1 MPTALITGAARGI
14 GRALASGYLADGWR
28 VLAVCRDPAA
38 LAGLDG
44 IADAA
49 RLDVTDDEGI
59 AALAERWRDER
70 IDLLWNNAG
79 VDSPNTRS
87 LARLDTEEWA
97 RCLRV
102 NTIAPVAMAAA
113 FAGHVAAS
121 ERRTMAFV
129 TSQLGS
135 ISQAAGVRRY
145 AYSSSKAGLNMAA
158 RTLALELSGRVRV
171 AILHPGHVATDMGGR
186 PRPGDA
192 GGKRARHAPRRRAP
206 HRPPVRRLPRL
217 AGPRDPLV
225 SAALPVI
232 PLSSAAAGTGAPTA
246 STARPRRPAHRQGR

>member
-14 GRALASGYLADGWR
+14 GRALAGQYLADGWR

-49 RLDVTDDEGI
+49 RLDVTDDDGI
-59 AALAERWRDER
+59 AALAERWRGER

-87 LARLDTEEWA
+87 FARPLDTDEWA
-97 RCLRV
+97 YCLRV
-102 NTIAPVAMAAA
+102 NTIAPVVLAAA
-113 FAGHVAAS
+113 FAEHVAAS
-121 ERRTMAFV
+121 ERRTMVFV

-135 ISQAAGVRRY
+135 IAQAAGVRRY
-145 AYSSSKAGLNMAA
+145 AYSSSKAALNMAA
-158 RTLALELSGRVRV
+158 RTVAFELAGQVRV

-186 PRPGDA
+186 AAPVSPQES
-192 GGKRARHAPRRRAP
+192 ARGMRRIAD
-206 HRPPVRRLPRL
+206 RLTDRQ
-217 AGPRDPLV
+217 
-225 SAALPVI
+225 S
-232 PLSSAAAGTGAPTA
+232 GTFLDW
-246 STARPRRPAHRQGR
+246 QGRSLPW

>member
-14 GRALASGYLADGWR
+14 GRALASDYLADGWR

-49 RLDVTDDEGI
+49 RLDVTDDEGV
-59 AALAERWRDER
+59 AALAGRWRDER

-97 RCLRV
+97 RCLRI
-102 NTIAPVAMAAA
+102 NTIAPVAVAAA

-121 ERRTMAFV
+121 ERRTMVFV

-135 ISQAAGVRRY
+135 IAQAAGVRRY

-158 RTLALELSGRVRV
+158 RTLALELAGRVRV
-171 AILHPGHVATDMGGR
+171 AILHPGHVATDMGG
-186 PRPGDA
+186 A
-192 GGKRARHAPRRRAP
+192 HAPVAPEESARGMRRIAE
-206 HRPPVRRLPRL
+206 RLTERQSGAFL
-217 AGPRDPLV
+217 DWRGRT
-225 SAALPVI
+225 I
-232 PLSSAAAGTGAPTA
+232 PW
-246 STARPRRPAHRQGR
+246 

>member
-14 GRALASGYLADGWR
+14 GRALAGQYLADGWR

-49 RLDVTDDEGI
+49 HLDVTDDDGI

-70 IDLLWNNAG
+70 IDVLWNNAG

-87 LARLDTEEWA
+87 LARPLDTDEWTY
-97 RCLRV
+97 CLRV
-102 NTIAPVAMAAA
+102 NTIAPVVLAAA
-113 FAGHVAAS
+113 FAEHVAAS
-121 ERRTMAFV
+121 ERRTMVFV

-135 ISQAAGVRRY
+135 IAQAAGVRRY
-145 AYSSSKAGLNMAA
+145 AYSSSKAALNMAA
-158 RTLALELSGRVRV
+158 RTVAFELAGQVRV

-186 PRPGDA
+186 AAPVSPQES
-192 GGKRARHAPRRRAP
+192 ARGMRRIAD
-206 HRPPVRRLPRL
+206 RLTDRQ
-217 AGPRDPLV
+217 
-225 SAALPVI
+225 S
-232 PLSSAAAGTGAPTA
+232 GTFLDW
-246 STARPRRPAHRQGR
+246 QGRSLPW

>member
-14 GRALASGYLADGWR
+14 GRALAGQYLADGWR

-38 LAGLDG
+38 LTGLDG

-49 RLDVTDDEGI
+49 CLDVTDDGAI

-70 IDLLWNNAG
+70 IDVLWNNAG

-87 LARLDTEEWA
+87 LARPLDTDEWA

-102 NTIAPVAMAAA
+102 NTIAPVVLAAA
-113 FAGHVAAS
+113 FAEHVAAS
-121 ERRTMAFV
+121 ERRTMVFV

-135 ISQAAGVRRY
+135 IAQAAGVRRY
-145 AYSSSKAGLNMAA
+145 AYSSSKAALNMAA
-158 RTLALELSGRVRV
+158 RTVAFELAGRVRV

-186 PRPGDA
+186 AAPVSPQES
-192 GGKRARHAPRRRAP
+192 ARGMRRIAD
-206 HRPPVRRLPRL
+206 RLTDRQ
-217 AGPRDPLV
+217 
-225 SAALPVI
+225 S
-232 PLSSAAAGTGAPTA
+232 GTFLDW
-246 STARPRRPAHRQGR
+246 QGRSLPW

>member
-14 GRALASGYLADGWR
+14 GRALASDYLADGWR

-59 AALAERWRDER
+59 RALAGRWRDER
-70 IDLLWNNAG
+70 IDMLWNNAG

-87 LARLDTEEWA
+87 LSGPLDTDEWA
-97 RCLRV
+97 RCLRI
-102 NTIAPVAMAAA
+102 NTIAPVALAAA
-113 FAGHVAAS
+113 FARHVAAS
-121 ERRTMAFV
+121 ERHTMVFV

-135 ISQAAGVRRY
+135 IAQAAGVRRY
-145 AYSSSKAGLNMAA
+145 AYSSSKAALNMAA

-171 AILHPGHVATDMGGR
+171 AILHPGHVATDMGG
-186 PRPGDA
+186 A
-192 GGKRARHAPRRRAP
+192 HAPVTPDESARGMRRVAD
-206 HRPPVRRLPRL
+206 RLTDKQSGTFLDWR
-217 AGPRDPLV
+217 GRT
-225 SAALPVI
+225 I
-232 PLSSAAAGTGAPTA
+232 PW
-246 STARPRRPAHRQGR
+246 